1 MCAPVSN
8 KEATSGDTRM
18 IMKLPK
24 TLDPRLNDSDK
35 LENTTYQSKYS
46 VRREI
51 CIVKTRLCPL
61 MARVSACFLP
71 LLTHIITSRPHSAPS
86 SDP

>member
-1 MCAPVSN
+1 
-8 KEATSGDTRM
+8 M
-18 IMKLPK
+18 IMKFPK

-61 MARVSACFLP
+61 MARASACFVP
-71 LLTHIITSRPHSAPS
+71 LLTHVITSRPLRS
-86 SDP
+86 STAMTVVTPFCPIL